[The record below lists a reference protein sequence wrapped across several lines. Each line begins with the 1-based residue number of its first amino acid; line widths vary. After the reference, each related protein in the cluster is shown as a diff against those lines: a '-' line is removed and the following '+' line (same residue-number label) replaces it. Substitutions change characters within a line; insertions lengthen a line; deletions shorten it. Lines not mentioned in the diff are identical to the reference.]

1 MNMTHFTDNAI
12 NASPERMSEQAELIK
27 ESCLRIILGVEN
39 ISRYIE
45 QVSCYWDTE
54 GSEALREIFSTDTG
68 EAQTIEKRLK
78 NRINDL
84 NSIIIN
90 YQSTEKTTL
99 QDASTLPDS
108 IFS

>member
-1 MNMTHFTDNAI
+1 MTHFTDNAI

-39 ISRYIE
+39 ISRYME

-54 GSEALREIFSTDTG
+54 GSEALREIFSSDTG
-68 EAQTIEKRLK
+68 EAQTIE